1 MVQKGLIKGIQLVP
15 RVKQGSTILSTSRAL
30 IRINTCMNY
39 DEFYSTEHI
48 AAVPIYNSEAKRM
61 SYKYTPLKHLS
72 GVLRLTTLE
81 MFKWLPKEAF
91 ILTRTLPLVS

>member
-15 RVKQGSTILSTSRAL
+15 RVKQGSTILSTSGAL

-48 AAVPIYNSEAKRM
+48 AAVPIYII
-61 SYKYTPLKHLS
+61 LKLK
-72 GVLRLTTLE
+72 GCLTSIRRSNT
-81 MFKWLPKEAF
+81 
-91 ILTRTLPLVS
+91 